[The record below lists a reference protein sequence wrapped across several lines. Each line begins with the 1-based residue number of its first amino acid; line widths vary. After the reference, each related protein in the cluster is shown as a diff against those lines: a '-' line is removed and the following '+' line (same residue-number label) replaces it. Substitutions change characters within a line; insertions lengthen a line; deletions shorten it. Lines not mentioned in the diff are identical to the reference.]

1 MKKLRVLLEI
11 LSITIL
17 TVPNLIY
24 LLCNTR
30 VLKEA
35 NYVAITMIALVVLAV
50 ICLGA
55 FIHCKIK
62 AGIWILLIGVF
73 IVSVSNISLFGGI
86 ALIIEGLGLA
96 VDGYFIKPLVIKL
109 KVKELESNG
118 RKGRYTQPYTRNI
131 E

>member
-1 MKKLRVLLEI
+1 MKKLRILLEA

-17 TVPNLIY
+17 TVPNLIF
-24 LLCNTR
+24 LLCNAR

-35 NYVAITMIALVVLAV
+35 HYIAITMIAIVILAV

-62 AGIWILLIGVF
+62 AGIWLLLIGVF
-73 IVSVSNISLFGGI
+73 VVSVSNISLFGGI
-86 ALIIEGLGLA
+86 ALIIEGIGLA
-96 VDGYFIKPLVIKL
+96 IDGYFIKPLVVNL
-109 KVKELESNG
+109 KVKELEKNG
-118 RKGRYTQPYTRNI
+118 KSVSYTRNI